1 MLNFWKKLEK
11 GFTVL
16 APMENV
22 TDHVFREI
30 MSTALPSPDVLFTE
44 FTAADGLNSS
54 GREKALKKLV
64 FSPKQRPVVAQIWG
78 VNPKNLGLAAKTCAE
93 LGFDGIDINMGCPD
107 KAVLKIGAG
116 AAMCLNPLLASEC
129 IKEVQENS
137 GGLPVSVKTRLGF
150 NKVIVDQ
157 WASFLLEHNLAA
169 LTIHGRTA
177 KQMSD
182 YPADW
187 SQISKVVELRNQ
199 INPDTVIIGNGDVA
213 SYSQAIDRVEE
224 TGVDGVMIGRGVFSN
239 PWIFEKKD
247 GQPRQSNDY
256 FDVLKKHLELYDSFY
271 EGRHFDVM
279 KKFFKMYIREF
290 DGANEIRAKLMETR
304 NRADA
309 IKIID
314 ELTGGTKS

>member
-1 MLNFWKKLEK
+1 MSNFWKKLKK

-54 GREKALKKLV
+54 GRDKALKKLV

-116 AAMCLNPLLASEC
+116 AAMCTNPLLASEC
-129 IKEVQENS
+129 IKSVQENS

-150 NKVIVDQ
+150 NKVIVEE

-187 SQISKVVELRNQ
+187 SYIAKVVELKNQ
-199 INPDTVIIGNGDVA
+199 INPNTIVIGNGDVT
-213 SYSQAIDRVEE
+213 SYTQAIDRVKQ
-224 TGVDGVMIGRGVFSN
+224 TNVDGVMIGRGVFSN
-239 PWIFEKKD
+239 PWIFETQASQQR
-247 GQPRQSNDY
+247 QPIEY
-256 FDVLKKHLELYDSFY
+256 FNVLKKHLELYDAFY
-271 EGRHFDVM
+271 EGKHYDVM

-290 DGANEIRAKLMETR
+290 EGANEIRAKLMETKT
-304 NRADA
+304 AKEGFEV
-309 IKIID
+309 IKNLD
-314 ELTGGTKS
+314 LVN

>member
-1 MLNFWKKLEK
+1 MSNFWKKLDH

-30 MSTALPSPDVLFTE
+30 MSTVLPAPDVLFTE
-44 FTAADGLNSS
+44 FTAADGLNST

-64 FSPKQRPVVAQIWG
+64 FSNKQRPVVAQIWG
-78 VNPKNLGLAAKTCAE
+78 VNPKNLALAAKTCAE

-116 AAMCLNPLLASEC
+116 AAMCTNPLLASDC
-129 IKEVQENS
+129 IKAVQENS
-137 GGLPVSVKTRLGF
+137 NGLPVSVKTRLGF
-150 NKVIVDQ
+150 NKVIINE
-157 WASFLLEHNLAA
+157 WASILLEHNLAA

-182 YPADW
+182 HPADW
-187 SQISKVVELRNQ
+187 EQIAKVVELRNK
-199 INPDTVIIGNGDVA
+199 INPNTIIIGNGDVT
-213 SYSQAIDRVEE
+213 SYQEGVERVRE
-224 TGVDGVMIGRGVFSN
+224 TNVDGVMIGRGVFSN
-239 PWIFEKKD
+239 PWIFEKENKSARK
-247 GQPRQSNDY
+247 PEDY
-256 FDVLKKHLELYDSFY
+256 FEVLKKHLSLYDSFY

-290 DGANEIRAKLMETR
+290 DGANEIRAKLMETK
-304 NRADA
+304 NITEAVSV
-309 IKIID
+309 ID
-314 ELTGGTKS
+314 KLKLDR